1 MVYDVTIIGAGVVGC
16 FIAREQSKYKLDVA
30 VIEKNNDVG
39 NESSLANSAIIHS
52 GYDPLPNTLK
62 AKLNV
67 LGNSMFDQICEDLD
81 VSFKRI
87 GSITLALSD
96 KEVETLKELQKR
108 ATQNGVKTYLLDRQ
122 ELLKKEPLIQDG
134 VVAGLYA
141 PTAGII
147 DPFNLCVHLME
158 NAIDNGVKLFLNEK
172 VNKIVKNNDLFT
184 INDKYQS
191 RIVINCCGVHSDE
204 ISELINSKTFEIIPR
219 KGQYYVL
226 NHFNEPFVN
235 HTLFMVPSEKGKGVL
250 ISPTTSNNYLIGPSA
265 EVTIKDEKGT
275 DKVTLNDVSRQA
287 NFMINKIPYYETIR
301 TFAGIRSTPSTH
313 DFIIEESSN
322 ENFINVAGIESPG
335 LSASPAIA
343 KMVIEDII
351 SKKINLIVK
360 ENYNPKIK
368 KYIKIKELSNEEKDK
383 YFNENKDYAT
393 IICKCEQVSKGEIID
408 CLNRSCPP
416 RSIKALKKRLRV
428 GYGKCQGGMC
438 QVEALRIL
446 ADFYRVDKKEIPY
459 DNLDSFILLKKTKE
473 EK

>member
-16 FIAREQSKYKLDVA
+16 FIARELSKYKLDVA

-96 KEVETLKELQKR
+96 AEVETLKELQKR

-158 NAIDNGVKLFLNEK
+158 NAIDNDVKLFLNEK

-204 ISELINSKTFEIIPR
+204 VSELINPKTFEIIPR

-313 DFIIEESSN
+313 DFIIEEASN

-351 SKKINLIVK
+351 SKKIKLIVK

-446 ADFYRVDKKEIPY
+446 ADFYHVDKKEIPY